1 MTTPARSSEPSP
13 EQRTIDMGTYIATLL
28 VGTVLS
34 IPQGQIPQV
43 ATAGGV
49 YDSNRPVIAGLGTQ
63 CHLQSY
69 MQNGQVITVQVC
81 Q

>member
-1 MTTPARSSEPSP
+1 
-13 EQRTIDMGTYIATLL
+13 MGTYIATLL

-34 IPQGQIPQV
+34 VPNGQF
-43 ATAGGV
+43 
-49 YDSNRPVIAGLGTQ
+49 PVIPTSGSVYASNTAVTATPITAH

-69 MQNGQVITVQVC
+69 MDNGVVRTIQVC